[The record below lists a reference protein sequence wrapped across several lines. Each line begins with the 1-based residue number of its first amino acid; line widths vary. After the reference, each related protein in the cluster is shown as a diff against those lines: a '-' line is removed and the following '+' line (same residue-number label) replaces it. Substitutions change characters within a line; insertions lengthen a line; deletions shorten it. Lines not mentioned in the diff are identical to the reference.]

1 MVSCAGLSPA
11 TMVGV
16 GMNKQRGF
24 TLVEVMVALA
34 VVALAL
40 PAMIGAMIATA
51 DGTAHM
57 RDKAV
62 AQWVA
67 ANQISELRLR
77 AQFKGDM
84 PRDGTRGEV
93 DMAGRQ
99 WYWVLKSENTE
110 VAGLVR
116 WQIRVSD
123 EPMRA
128 IEDAAIADINS
139 FVAVL
144 K

>member
-1 MVSCAGLSPA
+1 M
-11 TMVGV
+11 TR
-16 GMNKQRGF
+16 QRGF

-40 PAMIGAMIATA
+40 PAMIGAMIATT
-51 DGTAHM
+51 DGTSHM

-67 ANQISELRLR
+67 ANQLSEWRLA
-77 AQFKGDM
+77 AQYKGDM
-84 PRDGTRGEV
+84 PRDGSRGETE
-93 DMAGRQ
+93 MAGRP
-99 WYWVLKSENTE
+99 WYWVLKTENTD
-110 VAGLVR
+110 VPGLLR

-123 EPMRA
+123 QPMRT
-128 IEDAAIADINS
+128 IEDGAIAELNS

>member
-1 MVSCAGLSPA
+1 M
-11 TMVGV
+11 T
-16 GMNKQRGF
+16 KQRGF

-40 PAMIGAMIATA
+40 PAMLGAMITTA
-51 DGTAHM
+51 DGTSHM
-57 RDKAV
+57 RDKAL

-67 ANQISELRLR
+67 ANQLSEFRLA
-77 AQFKGDM
+77 AQLKGDM
-84 PRDGTRGEV
+84 PRDGARGET
-93 DMAGRQ
+93 DMAGRA
-99 WYWVLKSENTE
+99 WYWVLKTENTE

-123 EPMRA
+123 QPLRA
-128 IEDAAIADINS
+128 IEDPAMADLNS